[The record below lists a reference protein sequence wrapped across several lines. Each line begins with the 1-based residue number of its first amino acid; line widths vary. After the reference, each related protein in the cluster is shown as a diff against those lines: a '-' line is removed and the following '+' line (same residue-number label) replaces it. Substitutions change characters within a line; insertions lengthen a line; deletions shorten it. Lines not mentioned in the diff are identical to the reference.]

1 MSKLRENQVKV
12 EHSVLKKYGLR
23 YSILAAWDDELRVKG
38 VRIVPAIAKPLEAVR
53 VKISSGCFSVCDV
66 GSDLGRIEG
75 ILVSTATSS
84 GRTNVDEWLGSLGEC
99 MSETANVDEI
109 QKRIN
114 LPAVKM
120 HYNRFHFGGPC
131 GSHTA

>member
-1 MSKLRENQVKV
+1 MANLLRDQVKV
-12 EHSVLKKYGLR
+12 ELAVLRMYGLR
-23 YSILAAWDDELRVKG
+23 YSILAAWEEELRVKG
-38 VRIVPAIAKPLEAVR
+38 IKVVPSIAKPLEAVR

-75 ILVSTATSS
+75 ILVSTATTS
-84 GRTNVDEWLGSLGEC
+84 GRTNVDEWLGFLGES

-109 QKRIN
+109 EKRIN

-120 HYNRFHFGGPC
+120 HYNRFNFGGPC
-131 GSHTA
+131 GKHEI

>member
-1 MSKLRENQVKV
+1 MANLLKDQVKV

-23 YSILAAWDDELRVKG
+23 YSILAAWEDELRVKG
-38 VRIVPAIAKPLEAVR
+38 VKIVPAIAKPLEAVR

-75 ILVSTATSS
+75 VLVSTATTS
-84 GRTNVDEWLGSLGEC
+84 GRTNVDEWLGFLGEC
-99 MSETANVDEI
+99 MSESADFDAME
-109 QKRIN
+109 KKIN